1 MNAATDKP
9 GAEGVAVVADAEV
22 RTSHEESLSE
32 KWQNYRARIR
42 SGEMG
47 SLPALLGLILLVVL
61 FSLLRPTFFT
71 PLNFAN
77 FFTQAAPVVIIAMAL
92 VFVLL
97 LGEIDLS
104 AGVTSG
110 VAGALLAVL
119 MARNGFEWW
128 QAGLV
133 AMAAGLGIGL
143 SIGFLVARVGI
154 PSFIVTLACFL
165 AFQGLVLVIIGE
177 GGNVRITNEVILS
190 IENGNMALWMGW
202 LLLVVLVVGYFLV
215 AFYGRL
221 RRIREGYAASSVSS
235 ILFKTALVAIF
246 GGITVYILNLE
257 RSTNPGLI
265 SLRGVPNIVPILLVM
280 LIVGTFVLSQ
290 TRFGRHIYAVGG
302 NAEAARRAGIRV
314 NQVRIAAFAICSSVA
329 AFGGIVAASRAAS
342 VDPNAGRFI
351 VLNAVAAAV
360 IGGTSL
366 FGGRGRLIDA
376 VIGGFVVAVIDNGMG
391 LLGYSAGTKLMIT
404 GSVLM
409 LAAAADALSRKR
421 RLTST

>member
-1 MNAATDKP
+1 MNAASATGVG
-9 GAEGVAVVADAEV
+9 GASDDGNVEV
-22 RTSHEESLSE
+22 RTSHEESLGE
-32 KWQNYRARIR
+32 KWRNYRARLR
-42 SGEMG
+42 SGDMG
-47 SLPALLGLILLVVL
+47 SVPALIGLVLLVVL

-110 VAGALLAVL
+110 VSGALLAVL

-133 AMAAGLGIGL
+133 SMVAGLGIGL

-177 GGNVRITNEVILS
+177 GGNVRITNPTILA
-190 IENGNMALWMGW
+190 IENSNMALWAGW
-202 LLLVVLVVGYFLV
+202 VLLAVLVVGFFLV
-215 AFYGRL
+215 SFYGRV
-221 RRIREGYAASSVSS
+221 RRMREGYAASSLSL

-246 GGITVYILNLE
+246 GGVTVYVLNLE

-265 SLRGVPNIVPILLVM
+265 SLRGVPYIVPILLLM

-314 NQVRIAAFAICSSVA
+314 SQVRIAAFAICSSVA

-421 RLTST
+421 RLVST